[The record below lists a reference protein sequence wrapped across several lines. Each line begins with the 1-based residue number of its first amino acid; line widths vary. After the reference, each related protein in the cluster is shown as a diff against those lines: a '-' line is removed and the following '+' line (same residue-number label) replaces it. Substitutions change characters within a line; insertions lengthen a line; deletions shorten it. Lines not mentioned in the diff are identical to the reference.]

1 MLNNFIYAQTKDL
14 FLEKLDAGEVLDEA
28 IVFIEDTKE
37 IWTHGTYFDC
47 STFDPDII
55 SDIQTEIN
63 NLEKKVDEA
72 TPLIPITYSE
82 LKSLRDN
89 EELVPGAQY
98 RITDYVTTTKQ
109 EDTQSAGHQFDIIVT
124 ADSENTLNEK
134 ARAIQHDGDTYFAD
148 SNLSAWEIWYSLDN
162 DTERFAWA
170 RTPIYSPE
178 TNSKMIMVKGSDN
191 LTYIYVRAT
200 GYDENGKCGWVYA
213 PDGDNTSFITYVNNG
228 YEALDGEDYIYT
240 NSEDLIIGDVL
251 DMNGESVTL
260 VDMSYISGKGVIY
273 RMIDE
278 FNNDCPYDFKNIMFK
293 RYTVSINNERLQQF
307 ESDIANKYIG
317 FNANETYNVSMPDG
331 LSINDDF
338 KYFFTFD
345 YNNQDFSLNDIG
357 ECRHNLIKDVRFL
370 NEDLNYKMLNNIVFV
385 VDDPISLISKN
396 KFESDCYYMTIGHGT
411 VSQIWSNIFDQYCR
425 GCIIISSSIYQNK
438 FGGNFL
444 KTWLWAPKTIA
455 MNNIGEYCQ
464 YNTIYATEAMAHNIF
479 RNNVKNNEILSVNH
493 IQRNTFGNVFI
504 ENVIISGSGIYDN
517 FITEMCK
524 YNNITSSE
532 FNYNHIYNNFQHNNV
547 YGGKFRQN
555 TIFPIVQYNE
565 FYPSTDGHA
574 VTCSIL
580 RTNFGNNT
588 FNGLFKCDLGTDCM
602 NNVFPRMG
610 HCVIGYNVHHN
621 TFNNITTDGTIRLD
635 NCSFGESVGYN
646 NFNIYPSATEDSR
659 VEYISIQKGVSGTS
673 DTYNEITL
681 PVNSICEIKVA
692 KNSSGEIKIYC
703 EADLIA

>member
-1 MLNNFIYAQTKDL
+1 
-14 FLEKLDAGEVLDEA
+14 
-28 IVFIEDTKE
+28 
-37 IWTHGTYFDC
+37 
-47 STFDPDII
+47 
-55 SDIQTEIN
+55 
-63 NLEKKVDEA
+63 
-72 TPLIPITYSE
+72 
-82 LKSLRDN
+82 
-89 EELVPGAQY
+89 
-98 RITDYVTTTKQ
+98 
-109 EDTQSAGHQFDIIVT
+109 
-124 ADSENTLNEK
+124 
-134 ARAIQHDGDTYFAD
+134 
-148 SNLSAWEIWYSLDN
+148 
-162 DTERFAWA
+162 
-170 RTPIYSPE
+170 
-178 TNSKMIMVKGSDN
+178 
-191 LTYIYVRAT
+191 
-200 GYDENGKCGWVYA
+200 
-213 PDGDNTSFITYVNNG
+213 
-228 YEALDGEDYIYT
+228 
-240 NSEDLIIGDVL
+240 
-251 DMNGESVTL
+251 
-260 VDMSYISGKGVIY
+260 
-273 RMIDE
+273 
-278 FNNDCPYDFKNIMFK
+278 
-293 RYTVSINNERLQQF
+293 
-307 ESDIANKYIG
+307 
-317 FNANETYNVSMPDG
+317 
-331 LSINDDF
+331 
-338 KYFFTFD
+338 
-345 YNNQDFSLNDIG
+345 
-357 ECRHNLIKDVRFL
+357 
-370 NEDLNYKMLNNIVFV
+370 
-385 VDDPISLISKN
+385 
-396 KFESDCYYMTIGHGT
+396 
-411 VSQIWSNIFDQYCR
+411 
-425 GCIIISSSIYQNK
+425 
-438 FGGNFL
+438 
-444 KTWLWAPKTIA
+444 

-479 RNNVKNNEILSVNH
+479 RNNVKNNEILSYTH
-493 IQRNTFGNVFI
+493 IHRNTFGNVFI
-504 ENVIISGSGIYDN
+504 ENVIISESGIYDN

-673 DTYNEITL
+673 DAYNEITL